1 MHDFSNL
8 GLVGAAQIEDFI
20 SIEAP
25 DANSGRA
32 FCYYVSK
39 NPIWPYED
47 GDFSV
52 NYAKQECESLGLILA
67 PTGFNSKL
75 PLQEVT
81 SEYFTYII
89 QNTMCKL

>member
-25 DANSGRA
+25 DANSGLA

-67 PTGFNSKL
+67 PTGFASKK

-81 SEYFTYII
+81 SEYKIH
-89 QNTMCKL
+89 MCNCKIR